1 MMCHHNFQGFNFA
14 SLYLSEDSEIYQ
26 KASKRQDSHVTVIF
40 FVFPPQLV
48 LNFRTPWG
56 FGKKIALEDCQ
67 ILLLPV
73 GWELVPSMITVPLNC
88 VNRSSLINAP
98 S

>member
-1 MMCHHNFQGFNFA
+1 MMCPHNFQGFNFA

-56 FGKKIALEDCQ
+56 FGKK
-67 ILLLPV
+67 
-73 GWELVPSMITVPLNC
+73 NC
-88 VNRSSLINAP
+88 VGRLPNPPPASRMGAGSFHDHSTPQLCE
-98 S
+98 